1 MYFLL
6 VFGYVSSSVVLYLW
20 ENFSKKKKKFLQCMV
35 QIFNKVTNKSTQL
48 KVVTNQLLY
57 DLGFAKT
64 TMALDKNILPL

>member
-1 MYFLL
+1 
-6 VFGYVSSSVVLYLW
+6 
-20 ENFSKKKKKFLQCMV
+20 MV